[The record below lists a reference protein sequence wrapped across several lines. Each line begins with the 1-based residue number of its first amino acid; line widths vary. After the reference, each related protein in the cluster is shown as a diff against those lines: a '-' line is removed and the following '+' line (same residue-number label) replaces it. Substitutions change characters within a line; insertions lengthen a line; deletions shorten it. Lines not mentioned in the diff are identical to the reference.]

1 MFWLLVIHK
10 NKYLK
15 KGFSLAVQI
24 EITPDETLNSL
35 GWTEGWEALQK
46 CTEISIGWVDILF
59 IASYNLTLIKV
70 SRLKKK
76 SFFVNLTCINRT
88 PVYSKHKSWLLWRFR
103 LDRFYCSTKIS
114 CGQTNL
120 PEAQVLKALYFPIK
134 CFEYY

>member
-46 CTEISIGWVDILF
+46 CTEISLGWVDILF

-76 SFFVNLTCINRT
+76 SFFV
-88 PVYSKHKSWLLWRFR
+88 SKEWESEWLLFNAKWTIFKVYH
-103 LDRFYCSTKIS
+103 D
-114 CGQTNL
+114 
-120 PEAQVLKALYFPIK
+120 EIK
-134 CFEYY
+134 LHSMKWYWWPLCTRPTCLIGWL